1 MLHRCLLTKRLP
13 RSSDGSL
20 LRVRTLLVGEEEEEE
35 EGGGKLIIF
44 ARALV

>member
-20 LRVRTLLVGEEEEEE
+20 LRVRTLLVGEEEEE
-35 EGGGKLIIF
+35 GGGKLIIF